1 MRGENCTWHLDTTQA
16 DSLELTIMIHDGA
29 SNRLTSKHIGHF
41 SMFFDDIGQ
50 VRDFLEGGLSELE
63 SFVEV
68 MEELAEKFDSFDSLS
83 HSDKEGD

>member
-1 MRGENCTWHLDTTQA
+1 MRGENYTWHLDTTQA
-16 DSLELTIMIHDGA
+16 DSLELTIMIYDGS
-29 SNRLTSKHIGHF
+29 SNLLTSKYIGHF
-41 SMFFDDIGQ
+41 SIFFDDIGQ

-83 HSDKEGD
+83 QKVTEE